1 MFLSAIGRTFLVVPA
16 VININNS
23 DPVTDGFEL
32 SLWFIFIFLGDVFAV
47 PFVQWML
54 EIGIPWN
61 YAFIIF
67 ILFFLSTAL
76 LHHFFIDKVEGRS
89 QEETVCE
96 HIVSSYNIL
105 KTVYSN
111 PKNLLWQIDNIL
123 IGNLYY
129 IVLVWFPYYFSK
141 LGFEKQSST
150 ISIMLPLAACF
161 GTIIIGA

>member
-1 MFLSAIGRTFLVVPA
+1 MVLNFPFG
-16 VININNS
+16 
-23 DPVTDGFEL
+23 L
-32 SLWFIFIFLGDVFAV
+32 SLYSLGMFSQFHLCSGCLKSEFLGTMPLSF
-47 PFVQWML
+47 
-54 EIGIPWN
+54 
-61 YAFIIF
+61 F